1 MTSIRD
7 NMESVRERMRLACER
22 SGRAESDVTLI
33 AVTKFVGIDRIRE
46 AVDAGVTEIG
56 ENRAQEFTEK
66 LNFYKQNQLRA
77 HFIGQL
83 QTNKVKYICGE
94 ADLIQSVD
102 REPLLDAISA
112 YTERNRIVQDILIE
126 VNIGREMQKGGI
138 LPEKLMAFSERIAAL
153 EQVRLRGLMCVPPAV
168 EKEAVRP
175 YFREMRAWFERLK
188 SAFPDEMIDTLSM
201 GMSHDFDTAI
211 EEGATCIRVGTA
223 IFGPRQI
230 LGGKQNG

>member
-7 NMESVRERMRLACER
+7 NLESVRERMRLACER

-188 SAFPDEMIDTLSM
+188 SAFPDEIIDTLSM

>member
-1 MTSIRD
+1 MTIRE
-7 NMESVRERMRLACER
+7 NLESVREQMALACQR

-33 AVTKFVGIDRIRE
+33 AVTKFVGIARIAE

-66 LNFYKQNQLRA
+66 LNFYKQNHLRA

-83 QTNKVKYICGE
+83 QTNKVKYVCGK

-102 REPLLDAISA
+102 REPLLDAIASYA
-112 YTERNRIVQDILIE
+112 ERNGLVQDILIE
-126 VNIGREMQKGGI
+126 VNIGREAQKGGVM
-138 LPEKLMAFSERIAAL
+138 PEALIALSEKIAAIG
-153 EQVRLRGLMCVPPAV
+153 QVSLRGLMCVPPAI

-175 YFREMRAWFERLK
+175 YFREMRTWFERLK
-188 SAFPDEMIDTLSM
+188 NAFPDERIDVLSM
-201 GMSHDFDTAI
+201 GMSHDFETAI
-211 EEGATCIRVGTA
+211 EEGATTVRVGTA